1 MLQVQI
7 CKHERSHTLDNYG
20 SADGDARVV
29 ATLGGELAVF
39 AIPVGC
45 FLRLRNRRRRLE
57 RKPAFDIGAI
67 ADAADASACIVRAGA
82 ELAVFKINFVVV
94 FAAVHSRCSK
104 TASDF
109 KTLACRDAE
118 HCLRKQC
125 VEPVENGLAKCH
137 RDVAHNELHRAAN
150 AVGVLLRVEHF
161 GFHLGAGLYIGAAH
175 HRCFH
180 RFVREFGGIELR
192 AVHLADGI
200 HPGDKFCAGNML
212 QQLHGHCACTHAPD
226 GFARR
231 APAAPAVVAE
241 AVLQVVAQVGMP
253 GAVPLCNL
261 GVVAAML
268 VFVEHRKRYGR
279 TRSLALEHAA
289 QYAHPVFFLAGG
301 GRFVLARPAPIQ
313 QDLDVFFGEGEASG
327 ATVKDRANG
336 RSVRFAPGSYG
347 KYFAKCARHASKYR

>member
-1 MLQVQI
+1 M
-7 CKHERSHTLDNYG
+7 
-20 SADGDARVV
+20 

-39 AIPVGC
+39 AIPAGC

-67 ADAADASACIVRAGA
+67 ADAADTSACIVCAGA
-82 ELAVFKINFVVV
+82 ELAIFKINFVVV

-104 TASDF
+104 TATDF

-118 HCLRKQC
+118 HRLCEQRI
-125 VEPVENGLAKCH
+125 EPVENGLAKCH
-137 RDVAHNELHRAAN
+137 RHIADNELHRAAN

-200 HPGDKFCAGNML
+200 HPGDKFRAGNLL
-212 QQLHGHCACTHAPD
+212 QKLHGHGAGAHAPD

-231 APAAPAVVAE
+231 TPAATAVVAE
-241 AVLQVVAQVGMP
+241 SVLHVVAQVGVP
-253 GAVPLCNL
+253 RPVPLCNF
-261 GVVAAML
+261 GIVAAML
-268 VFVEHRKRYGR
+268 VFVKNRERYRR

-289 QYAHPVFFLAGG
+289 QYAHLVFFVAGG
-301 GRFVLARPAPIQ
+301 GRLVLAGSSSIQ
-313 QDLDVFFGEGEASG
+313 QNLDVFFGEGEAG
-327 ATVKDRANG
+327 RAPVKDRADG
-336 RSVRFAPGSYG
+336 RSMRFAPGSYG